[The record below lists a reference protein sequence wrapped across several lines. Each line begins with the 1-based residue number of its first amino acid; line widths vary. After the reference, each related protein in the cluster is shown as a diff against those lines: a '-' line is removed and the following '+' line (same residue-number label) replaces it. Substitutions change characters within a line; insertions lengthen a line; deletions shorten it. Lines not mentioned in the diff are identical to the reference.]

1 MTLQSQV
8 YPTVAVGVP
17 GSKADANTFDYYPQS
32 LTAEADITAGTFVWL
47 GSNEKFGNYG
57 GTDAPLGFVERNIVY
72 PNYNIMEDGSMVI
85 GEGET
90 LTVATLGAFHAVTT
104 TVATVG
110 QSVFALTVDGTIAT
124 DAAGA
129 TVAGAAETAWKVVTP
144 GDAGETIIIK
154 RS

>member
-8 YPTVAVGVP
+8 YTTVAVGVP

-32 LTAEADITAGTFVWL
+32 LTAKADITAGTFVW
-47 GSNEKFGNYG
+47 SEPNEKFGDYG
-57 GTDAPLGFVERNIVY
+57 GTDSPLGFVERNIVY

-85 GEGET
+85 GKGET
-90 LTVATLGAFHAVTT
+90 LTVATLGAFYAVTT

-110 QSVFALTVDGTIAT
+110 QSVFALSADGTIAT
-124 DAAGA
+124 DVPGA
-129 TVAGAAETAWKVVTP
+129 TVSGAVETAWKVVTP
-144 GDAGETIIIK
+144 GDADETIIIK